1 MLFAGLRLEASNG
14 QLGETWASERTGT
27 HNLLGPTSCNP
38 VANCPL
44 MHLSSVQGRQE
55 DHQRALSVGGASSR
69 EIQTTYMGS
78 MDVLVKISLGSRW
91 NLLAHSP
98 FSSSGPF
105 SSVLVRKSDRWEVCT
120 QGNSTALSVTLITLM
135 TLFHAKIVLF
145 WLFGFS
151 SRQP

>member
-1 MLFAGLRLEASNG
+1 MLFSGLGLEASNG

-69 EIQTTYMGS
+69 EIQTTYMDS
-78 MDVLVKISLGSRW
+78 MDILERSPWAAGGTSWPTAFSPPLV
-91 NLLAHSP
+91 HSH
-98 FSSSGPF
+98 
-105 SSVLVRKSDRWEVCT
+105 
-120 QGNSTALSVTLITLM
+120 
-135 TLFHAKIVLF
+135 LFL
-145 WLFGFS
+145 
-151 SRQP
+151 